1 MLKFSEQRTLFLQ
14 TPDMRRSHERLIRF
28 FGLLLFAGVVIYM
41 VVIPPHAH
49 TDWQARVRVHP
60 EPVMLQHVLR
70 DGVDPVPR
78 RSAPNPHMPLQLQ
91 RDIVDI
97 STHFAKLKNGPD
109 FFADY
114 DIGAVDA
121 ERRIRREEA
130 SESPTTQ
137 LKFHYL
143 NSSTSPFYFKWVSSK
158 PMVALIPEFLTDE
171 ECDALVA
178 QALPNMAR
186 SQVAIRKNDG
196 DKNPINEVRTSSQ
209 TWLDTNSG
217 PAAPIVDRIFKLTGF
232 QPGSS
237 EMLQIL
243 RYEVSQKYDAHQDY
257 FDPENYGPQPTNRA
271 VTVYLYL
278 SDVEEGGET
287 WFPGADN
294 KPVLTQDYKSCKGG
308 FGFRP
313 HKRSIVVFYDMTPTG
328 GYDLWS
334 LHGACP
340 VKKGTKWGGTLWL
353 RVPTA

>member
-1 MLKFSEQRTLFLQ
+1 
-14 TPDMRRSHERLIRF
+14 MRRSNERLLRF
-28 FGLLLFAGVVIYM
+28 FGLLLFAGFVCYM

-49 TDWQARVRVHP
+49 MDWQQRVKVAHP
-60 EPVMLQHVLR
+60 EPVMRQQLAAPLQQQKQQDV
-70 DGVDPVPR
+70 VEAVPR
-78 RSAPNPHMPLQLQ
+78 RSAPNPHIPLQLQ
-91 RDIVDI
+91 RDVVDL
-97 STHFAKLKNGPD
+97 SERVAKLQNGPD
-109 FFADY
+109 YFADY
-114 DIGAVDA
+114 DIGAVAAKA
-121 ERRIRREEA
+121 EQRIRQEE
-130 SESPTTQ
+130 ESPTDAAAKP

-143 NSSTSPFYFKWVSSK
+143 NSSSPFYFKWVSSK

-178 QALPNMAR
+178 QAKPNLAR
-186 SQVAIRKNDG
+186 SQVAIRTADT

-209 TWLDTNSG
+209 TWLDTNTG
-217 PAAPIVDRIFKLTGF
+217 AAKPVIDRILKLTGF
-232 QPGSS
+232 APGSS

-243 RYEVSQKYDAHQDY
+243 RYELTQKYDAHQDY
-257 FDPENYGPQPTNRA
+257 FDPGNYGPQPDNRA

-313 HKRSIVVFYDMTPTG
+313 HKRSVVVFYDMTPTG
-328 GYDLWS
+328 GYEPYS

-353 RVPTA
+353 RVPTQ